1 MFFQSFWSSKE
12 QRKKKEKK
20 DKVIAVLL
28 CICKRIHLER
38 RLAFYSKQCS
48 CIIGVISGV
57 VYVFVY
63 HVMNPFVRVS
73 SNTFMSSLLTF
84 VKNISELT
92 FKKNFVTNL
101 LVFWNVVETA
111 LKQDIAAEHDA

>member
-12 QRKKKEKK
+12 QHKKKEKK

-57 VYVFVY
+57 VYVYVY

-84 VKNISELT
+84 RLFQSSLHSNS
-92 FKKNFVTNL
+92 
-101 LVFWNVVETA
+101 
-111 LKQDIAAEHDA
+111 KQTYLYSGML